1 MTSSPYQITLNP
13 IYSSPVTETPD
24 TVKLPQNWKLVWHQL
39 ETLKA
44 LRNPEIEVV
53 INTAMTGDGKSLAA
67 FLSTLQD
74 EKNAI
79 ALYPTNE
86 LARDQESQIK
96 NYINLFQPEL
106 EPRVNRL
113 SSAEL
118 ELYAEQEKLKKASAI
133 ASRSKNS
140 EILIT
145 NPDLFHYLHR
155 KAYLTPYD
163 NPDKLWNRIDKNFD
177 LFIFDEFHVFSAP
190 QIASV
195 INTMLLIRNTNRN
208 KKFLFLSATPDEQLI
223 EKLEKAQ
230 FTYQHIDPIQA
241 KKYQFPT
248 TKAESEELQ
257 SQHWRQV
264 SREISLEFIPL
275 ESAFSASETWLKEN
289 KELILDR
296 FIIPPNPPLKG
307 GEMIPPSPPWKG
319 GEMISSNPCW
329 EGERIPPNPPWKGG
343 EMISSNRPWK
353 GGEMISSNPPL
364 KGGKRSLLKG
374 AVILNSIAAVKRLV
388 PIFQELFHPYGL
400 TVGENTGLSGQQ
412 TKLASL
418 EADLVFGTSTI
429 DIGVDFKINFL
440 IFESSDAGNFIQRLG
455 RLGRHDNFQ
464 RNGETIPFHQ
474 FTAYALVPK
483 FLVERLFET
492 TSPPLQVNQRYDRP
506 QFNEAIRDNYRQ
518 INNFQGYYK
527 RWGAVQSVRLYH
539 DLKHP
544 KIAANYTSSYQVFR
558 QDCERVF
565 DVNLNQV
572 NGRMYAWKKQWE
584 EQSGK
589 KNNPIAEEAIKFRGS
604 SPLQCGLYDLT
615 ETRETERF
623 KTYDLPGILS
633 NLDVEMWTEAG
644 FARSLQETSQRLQ
657 QPIPKGRFKHCIAF
671 LKLKGYREERLNWRF
686 TYAGNLKTKA
696 DAWRVQVLT
705 GISVWQPDNPWI
717 VQLNRWL
724 RQQPLVCYILPRPV
738 REVRQRL
745 QLPMHFQLY
754 PISDETSLHDSTSPY
769 AIAIGQSAL
778 LVDTLAFR
786 LQTQGGESWIA

>member
-1 MTSSPYQITLNP
+1 MTSSPYQITLNT

-24 TVKLPQNWKLVWHQL
+24 TIKLPQNWNLVWHQL

-44 LRNPEIEVV
+44 LRNPEIDVV

-106 EPRVNRL
+106 EPKVNRL

-118 ELYAEQEKLKKASAI
+118 ELYAKQEKLKKASAI
-133 ASRSKNS
+133 ESRSKNS
-140 EILIT
+140 DILIT
-145 NPDLFHYLHR
+145 NPDLLHYLHR
-155 KAYLTPYD
+155 KAYLSPYD

-223 EKLEKAQ
+223 EKLGKAQ
-230 FTYQHIDPIQA
+230 FTYQHIDPIQG
-241 KKYQFPT
+241 KKYQFPI
-248 TKAESEELQ
+248 TKAESEKLQ
-257 SQHWRQV
+257 SQNWRQV

-289 KELILDR
+289 KELILDQ
-296 FIIPPNPPLKG
+296 FI
-307 GEMIPPSPPWKG
+307 
-319 GEMISSNPCW
+319 
-329 EGERIPPNPPWKGG
+329 IPPNPPWKGG
-343 EMISSNRPWK
+343 EMISSNPSLEGERIPPNPPWE
-353 GGEMISSNPPL
+353 GGNMISSNPPW

-418 EADLVFGTSTI
+418 ETDLVFGTSTI

-440 IFESSDAGNFIQRLG
+440 IFESSDTGNFIQRLG
-455 RLGRHDNFQ
+455 RLGRHNSFQ
-464 RNGETIPFHQ
+464 RNGETIPFDQ

-506 QFNEAIRDNYRQ
+506 QFNEVIRENYRQ

-527 RWGAVQSVRLYH
+527 RWGAVQSVKLYY

-544 KIAANYTSSYQVFR
+544 NIVRNYPDSCQKLQ
-558 QDCERVF
+558 QDCEQVF
-565 DVNLNQV
+565 DISLKKV

-644 FARSLQETSQRLQ
+644 FTRSLQETSQRLQ

-671 LKLKGYREERLNWRF
+671 LKLRGYREERLNWRF

-717 VQLNRWL
+717 VQLNRRL

-738 REVRQRL
+738 TEVRQRL